1 MYMRIN
7 APQSI
12 FSMQGIRSITQ
23 KERVTRKQES
33 VDTLEISSNAKL
45 YNIVRTALK
54 QVPDVREDKV
64 TEVISKTQQ
73 NYDVPTEILVEKMF
87 SKLDL

>member
-45 YNIVRTALK
+45 YNIVRTALN
-54 QVPDVREDKV
+54 QVPDVREDRIR
-64 TEVISKTQQ
+64 EVISKTQQ